1 MKKYHTLKCI
11 LGINFVFL
19 LTSCTSM
26 NGKKENVSIVNPP
39 IVNPSPS
46 VIPNSTGK
54 NNSTKSTEFKEY
66 LEIISD
72 IEEQFLAQNCVE
84 VLSKVKK
91 LENLVKNINLNSL
104 PPLAQAAIY
113 SCDARA
119 GMDNPLRVQ
128 KAVTVLQGLSL
139 RYPVIHEPWL
149 HNMLSDFYF
158 ALGDKQNALAEKRL
172 ARDLILA
179 QQQDISSL
187 NAQILQINPSEPGL
201 SQNSNSN
208 NESSG
213 NFNQDQIAASASQ
226 MLNNDSPEQAIALID
241 SIPPNQRN
249 DNLKRIR
256 SDAINSLVT
265 NLRYKVRALF
275 VRSTQ
280 QTGSA
285 RKETLQQSE
294 QILKGIIKNYPEY
307 TDMAAVQNN
316 LKQVQREL
324 AKP

>member
-1 MKKYHTLKCI
+1 MKKHIPLK
-11 LGINFVFL
+11 LAVVLQFVWFFS
-19 LTSCTSM
+19 SCTTT
-26 NGKKENVSIVNPP
+26 NARKEKISIVNPP

-46 VIPNSTGK
+46 VIPSQTAPIATANDK
-54 NNSTKSTEFKEY
+54 DLKDY
-66 LEIISD
+66 LEILSD
-72 IEEQFLAQNCVE
+72 IEGQFLAQNCAE
-84 VLSKVKK
+84 VLSKARK
-91 LENLVKNINLNSL
+91 LETLNKSIHLNTL
-104 PPLAQAAIY
+104 PPLAQAAIFI
-113 SCDARA
+113 CDARA
-119 GMDNPLRVQ
+119 GMETPERVQ
-128 KAVTVLQGLSL
+128 KAIAIIQKLPM
-139 RYPVIHEPWL
+139 RYPVIHEAWI

-158 ALGDKQNALAEKRL
+158 SLGDKQNALTEKRL

-201 SQNSNSN
+201 SNQNNNDSSNTN
-208 NESSG
+208 L
-213 NFNQDQIAASASQ
+213 NQDQLAATASQ
-226 MLNNDSPEQAIALID
+226 LLNNDSPEQAIALID

-249 DNLKRIR
+249 ENLKRIR
-256 SDAINSLVT
+256 SAAINTLVM

-280 QTGSA
+280 QTGTA
-285 RKETLQQSE
+285 RKETLEQSE

-307 TDMAAVQNN
+307 SDMAAVQNN